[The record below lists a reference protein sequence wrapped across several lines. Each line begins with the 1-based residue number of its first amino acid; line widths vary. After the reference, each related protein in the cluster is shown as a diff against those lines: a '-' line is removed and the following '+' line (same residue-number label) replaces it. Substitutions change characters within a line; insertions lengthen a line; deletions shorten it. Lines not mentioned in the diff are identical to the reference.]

1 MELHQQEARNAPSAL
16 EYATLQP
23 QESSSEKEGL
33 KSAQAED
40 GIGFRFFSWADTT
53 RPGQL
58 VNMTCCD
65 YFVILMLLSSP
76 FVFYLCCSYSV
87 SCLKSW
93 IVLGKTCMRLSVGK
107 LASHPSISYPV
118 LKFLPWRKY
127 LSYCKSN
134 LFFWSNLVVN
144 RLPPHC
150 RLPTSMLRRRNAS
163 NNNYSTIFPLKHSQE
178 ALFIWERYW
187 NIHT

>member
-23 QESSSEKEGL
+23 QESSSEKGGL

-93 IVLGKTCMRLSVGK
+93 IVLGKTCMRLPVGK

-134 LFFWSNLVVN
+134 LFFWSNPVVN
-144 RLPPHC
+144 RLPHC